1 MNNEDLNISFLK
13 ILKKMSAFDVALLY
27 LRIYKGIK
35 LYDMAD
41 IFFVSHESIRLYLN
55 KIYDRIRNEI

>member
-13 ILKKMSAFDVALLY
+13 ILKNMSAFEVFLLY
-27 LRIYKGIK
+27 LRVYKGLK

-55 KIYDRIRNEI
+55 KIYERIRNEI